1 MKYLPII
8 LFALLFCSWGC
19 KNRSTTV
26 QTDSVNDIDTF
37 EIRTQAIHDIDTL
50 AEYRDTLIG
59 NFNGSEIDTLIAE
72 PIVSQKDY
80 GNFHFN
86 WRVITKNNTVK
97 PLIISNNTIGIHFIY
112 EGDLDGNGTD
122 EWGYVTEWPTSCWM
136 FYNAFTNV
144 NGEWQ
149 LLIEPTS
156 IWLPH
161 IDPQDSIYGYDT
173 EEDLIQPS
181 DNPEFLKVKFSD
193 IRNDGGDFLL
203 IDTLIKINPQAIG
216 EI

>member
-1 MKYLPII
+1 MKCLPII
-8 LFALLFCSWGC
+8 LFALLLCSWGC
-19 KNRSTTV
+19 KNRSTSV
-26 QTDSVNDIDTF
+26 QTENSFASDST
-37 EIRTQAIHDIDTL
+37 EININQVTEKTDEDTL

-59 NFNGSEIDTLIAE
+59 NFNGHEIDTLIAE
-72 PIVSQKDY
+72 PNVSQEDNRRIY
-80 GNFHFN
+80 FN

-97 PLIISNNTIGIHFIY
+97 PLEISNTIGIQFIY

-122 EWGYVTEWPTSCWM
+122 EWGYITEWPTSCWM

-156 IWLPH
+156 IFIPH
-161 IDPQDSIYGYDT
+161 LDDI
-173 EEDLIQPS
+173 EKEDIVQS
-181 DNPEFLKVKFSD
+181 TGNSKFLKVKFSD
-193 IRNDGGDFLL
+193 VRNEGGSFLL
-203 IDTLIKINPQAIG
+203 IDTLIMIRPQPIG